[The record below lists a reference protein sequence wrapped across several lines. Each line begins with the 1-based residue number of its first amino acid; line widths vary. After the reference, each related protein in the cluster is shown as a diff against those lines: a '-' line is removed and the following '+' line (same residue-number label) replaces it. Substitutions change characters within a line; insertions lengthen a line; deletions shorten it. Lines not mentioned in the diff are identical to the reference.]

1 MWGDEMD
8 IFWYGHSFFKIVIE
22 DKVIFADP
30 YDESVG
36 YSIPRG
42 LFGNVVLES
51 HQHYDHNNDKIISG
65 DYQLIKKSGRYD
77 LDTVRITGLDTYH
90 DNERG
95 KKRGNNIVFVIE
107 SKNYKIV
114 HLGDLG
120 CYPEESFYDRV
131 YKPDVLMV
139 PVGGIYTIDKEVAF
153 SIVEKVDPKLVIPM
167 HYKTEK
173 LKFDLES
180 VEGFIKMFSN
190 VFYEE
195 ALNIKNPEELKRY
208 NNDLM
213 VLEYLG

>member
-1 MWGDEMD
+1 MWGDKMD

-22 DKVIFADP
+22 DKVIFVDP

-36 YSIPRG
+36 YSIPGG

-65 DYQLIKKSGRYD
+65 DYQLIKKSGHYD

-90 DNERG
+90 DSERG
-95 KKRGNNIVFVIE
+95 KKRGDNIVFVIE
-107 SKNYKIV
+107 SKNYRIV

-120 CYPEESFYDRV
+120 CYPEDSFYDRV

-139 PVGGIYTIDKEVAF
+139 PVGGIYTIDKEIAF

-180 VEGFIKMFSN
+180 VEGFIKMFNN

>member
-1 MWGDEMD
+1 MWGDKMD

-22 DKVIFADP
+22 DKVIFVDP
-30 YDESVG
+30 YDESAG

-51 HQHYDHNNDKIISG
+51 HQHYDHNNEKIISG

-90 DNERG
+90 DNEKG
-95 KKRGNNIVFVIE
+95 KNRGNNIVFVIE
-107 SKNYKIV
+107 SKNYMIV

-120 CYPEESFYDRV
+120 CSPEESFYDRI
-131 YKPDVLMV
+131 YKPDILMI
-139 PVGGIYTIDKEVAF
+139 PVGGIYTIDKEIAF

-180 VEGFIKMFSN
+180 VEGFVKMFNN

-195 ALNIKNPEELKRY
+195 ALNINNPEELKRY